1 MNNDI
6 AENIKDIGRSLIDS
20 AEKIAKGL
28 PVYASNLSLTCYPA
42 EKDQEIYINVNY
54 DFIPCA
60 YIERMNSKPK
70 KSMTVDDL
78 TRKD

>member
-20 AEKIAKGL
+20 TEKIAKGL

-42 EKDQEIYINVNY
+42 EKDQKIYINFN
-54 DFIPCA
+54 IPCT

-78 TRKD
+78 MRKD

>member
-28 PVYASNLSLTCYPA
+28 PVYSSNLSLTCYPA
-42 EKDQEIYINVNY
+42 ENDQQIYINVNY
-54 DFIPCA
+54 DFIPCT
-60 YIERMNSKPK
+60 YMERMNSKPK
-70 KSMTVDDL
+70 RFMTVDDL
-78 TRKD
+78 MRKE